1 MALGLRSRPA
11 ALILA
16 AACACAPSLVR
27 ADEAYL
33 CGPDTVVYVKPHELE
48 TLKRTDPCIAAYFGL
63 KVEQPAQARVPVDR
77 IGGAPDRK
85 STPTGRAPFKTLDAP
100 ETSER
105 ISRAPERSAH
115 LMPPTAAPGTDF
127 RNVRVINAA
136 SQDAQW
142 FRHQR

>member
-1 MALGLRSRPA
+1 MAFGIRTGST

-16 AACACAPSLVR
+16 AACACGPGSAR
-27 ADEAYL
+27 ADEAFL
-33 CGPDTVVYVKPHELE
+33 CGPDTVVYVKAGELE
-48 TLKRTDPCIAAYFGL
+48 ERKRTDPCIAAYYGL
-63 KVEQPAQARVPVDR
+63 KVEQPASARVPVDR
-77 IGGAPDRK
+77 IGVATPGK
-85 STPTGRAPFKTLDAP
+85 SPETGPVPFKTLDAP

-105 ISRAPERSAH
+105 LSHAPERSAQ
-115 LMPPTAAPGTDF
+115 LMPPAASPGTDF